1 MKQGCFVVQIAT
13 KARDA
18 ADVSQQMA
26 AEHWD
31 SKCKTQQ
38 MVHRAVDLADD
49 AAVKAQQARSRSMV
63 LAYKLEHVIHS
74 FIGDEGWPQ
83 PPADS

>member
-1 MKQGCFVVQIAT
+1 MQIAT
-13 KARDA
+13 KAREA

-49 AAVKAQQARSRSMV
+49 AAIKAQQARSRSMV
-63 LAYKLEHVIHS
+63 LAYKLEYVIHS
-74 FIGDEGWPQ
+74 FIGDNGWPQ
-83 PPADS
+83 PVED